1 MATGEVASLMRARK
15 SLLEWIKKALL
26 TLRAAA
32 KEVYKCDMR
41 WLSQDI
47 VSEM

>member
-1 MATGEVASLMRARK
+1 MASLMRARK
-15 SLLEWIKKALL
+15 SLMEWIRKALF
-26 TLRAAA
+26 TLKEAA

-41 WLSQDI
+41 WLTQGI